1 MTEQERQF
9 LKERWDDAHEKQLER
24 ILTENKVLRELF
36 KKHPERKDMYRLK
49 ILDNECMPLGQPQT
63 THKWCDTCMFC
74 EEIDPIG
81 RQPQTRYCKIYG
93 RKNTHGKPDEVIYYG
108 ARCEF
113 YEKQ

>member
-1 MTEQERQF
+1 MS
-9 LKERWDDAHEKQLER
+9 KQKKSNLHQP
-24 ILTENKVLRELF
+24 ILGGG
-36 KKHPERKDMYRLK
+36 
-49 ILDNECMPLGQPQT
+49 MPT

-81 RQPQTRYCKIYG
+81 RQPQTRYCQIYTP
-93 RKNTHGKPDEVIYYG
+93 KDTHGKPDEVIYHG